1 MGYVTALEE
10 RLDGLRRLHQT
21 AVDTGNTK
29 DAHTLEKAVLQLAE
43 RVMDLRTVV
52 DD

>member
-1 MGYVTALEE
+1 MGYVAALEE
-10 RLDGLRRLHQT
+10 RLEDLRRLHQSAVT
-21 AVDTGNTK
+21 AGNSN
-29 DAHTLEKAVLQLAE
+29 DAHTLEMAVVQLAE